1 MIQIGIDTSEIRGL
15 AALWKHAPQIVGEE
29 LYKAVLQADLLLA
42 GDLKQQLP
50 RGAGGLSGGAGLA
63 GSVFTDEQLLSDNVI
78 GMVGSPLPYAEYVEL
93 GTKPH
98 FPPIAPIEDW
108 VQAKL
113 NITDEDEKRDV
124 AFLIARKIS
133 RVGTKADGT
142 WARVVEADKPEVMR
156 IIAEGVE
163 RVLDR
168 LGAPQ

>member
-1 MIQIGIDTSEIRGL
+1 ML
-15 AALWKHAPQIVGEE
+15 IV
-29 LYKAVLQADLLLA
+29 
-42 GDLKQQLP
+42 GDLKLQLP
-50 RGAGGLSGGAGLA
+50 KGAGGLSGGAGLV

-142 WARVVEADKPEVMR
+142 WARVAEADKPEVMR